1 METDSDRKRPLDDG
15 LRRELVEHFT
25 AKQDDLR
32 RLWVERMT
40 TRGLVTGLSEGE
52 VESQFRTIHDL
63 SLACLESD
71 DPAAVEQ
78 LAERTAGRGALEEI
92 AAERIIVGLLILQ
105 GNFARSLT
113 ERYGADPQR
122 MRSAVEVFEPI
133 AMAIVSSASLALI
146 REQGRL
152 VVRQQEA
159 MLELS
164 TPVLQFR
171 ERLLLLPIVGL
182 IDSQRAQQLTEQL
195 LRAIRDQRALVVVVD
210 ITGVVAVDSA
220 VANHLMHTVEAARLM
235 GATVIVTGV
244 SAEVAQTLVTLGIE
258 LGKLNTVGDLQG
270 GIDAADRIAG
280 YVLVRDRSTLAAAS
294 SSGD

>member
-1 METDSDRKRPLDDG
+1 
-15 LRRELVEHFT
+15 
-25 AKQDDLR
+25 
-32 RLWVERMT
+32 
-40 TRGLVTGLSEGE
+40 
-52 VESQFRTIHDL
+52 
-63 SLACLESD
+63 
-71 DPAAVEQ
+71 
-78 LAERTAGRGALEEI
+78 
-92 AAERIIVGLLILQ
+92 
-105 GNFARSLT
+105 
-113 ERYGADPQR
+113 

-133 AMAIVSSASLALI
+133 AMAIVSGASLALI
-146 REQGRL
+146 REQRRM